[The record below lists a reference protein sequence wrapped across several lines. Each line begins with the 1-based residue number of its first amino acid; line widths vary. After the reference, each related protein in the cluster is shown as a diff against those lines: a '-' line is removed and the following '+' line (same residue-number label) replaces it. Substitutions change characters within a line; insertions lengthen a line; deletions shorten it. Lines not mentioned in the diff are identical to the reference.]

1 MKVGFIITP
10 YKNEELI
17 KEELIPINDQRPW
30 LQHVNSKFII
40 DYKKK
45 EWVSDDISIYYYL
58 KDTYKQYIF
67 EYILGN
73 DRHIYEKVKRCD
85 IVFLLIFDMLE
96 AFHILSNSQFNEM
109 KRTFMLPNV
118 YPPYIFQNFINN
130 KNQYYDY
137 LRQKN
142 INVLPMVYISSEEFK
157 KHPKV
162 SVKKVMEMQRGDDDS
177 FIGKPIFG
185 QEKIDFEK
193 FDKHTQKYKVVK
205 YLERISALYDGC
217 IFQPFVKDLAQNYEF
232 RNFFI
237 GDKYQ
242 YTIRT
247 KFIVVDDVED
257 QESIFVNMNDH
268 PDNIEIVKFAKKVFS
283 ELPQLKMGNK
293 NVDKLVTR
301 IDIGCCFGIPKYFV
315 SEVEFVPSLFS
326 NEQQVVDSMID
337 KTIGDQ
343 IIKIIQQIN
352 VSSLTTPKSKKYRIV
367 ISICVI
373 FVLLIFFYSLYVFYK
388 NFLFKKKNK

>member
-1 MKVGFIITP
+1 MKIGFIITP

-30 LQHVNSKFII
+30 LQNVNSKFII
-40 DYKKK
+40 DFKNK

-58 KDTYKQYIF
+58 KETYKQYIF

-130 KNQYYDY
+130 KNKYYDY
-137 LRQKN
+137 LREKN

-157 KHPKV
+157 KNPKE
-162 SVKKVMEMQRGDDDS
+162 SVKKVLDMKRGDENS

-185 QEKIDFEK
+185 QEKIDFEI

-217 IFQPFVKDLAQNYEF
+217 IFQPYIKYLAENYEF
-232 RNFFI
+232 RNYFV
-237 GDKYQ
+237 GDKYE

-247 KFIVVDDVED
+247 QYIPSKESF
-257 QESIFVNMNDH
+257 ESIFVKMDDH
-268 PDNIEIVKFAKKVFS
+268 PDNIEILNFAKKVFS
-283 ELPQLKMGNK
+283 ELPQLKMGNN

-301 IDIGCCFGIPKYFV
+301 IDISCCFDIAKYFV

-326 NEQQVVDSMID
+326 SEPQVVNIMID

-343 IIKIIQQIN
+343 IIKIIEQIN
-352 VSSLTTPKSKKYRIV
+352 VSSLSTKDNKNYI
-367 ISICVI
+367 IIICACLVFI
-373 FVLLIFFYSLYVFYK
+373 LLVFIYALYVVFS
-388 NFLFKKKNK
+388 

>member
-1 MKVGFIITP
+1 MKIGFIITP

-30 LQHVNSKFII
+30 LQNVNSKFII
-40 DYKKK
+40 EFKNK

-58 KDTYKQYIF
+58 KNTYKQYIF

-73 DRHIYEKVKRCD
+73 DRHIYEKVQRCD

-130 KNQYYDY
+130 KNKYYDY
-137 LRQKN
+137 LKEKN

-157 KHPKV
+157 NNPKV
-162 SVKKVMEMQRGDDDS
+162 VKKVMEMQRGDDDS

-193 FDKHTQKYKVVK
+193 FNKQTQKYKVVK

-217 IFQPFVKDLAQNYEF
+217 IFQPYIKGLEQNYEF

-237 GDKYQ
+237 GEKYV

-247 KFIVVDDVED
+247 KFIIVNNKQD
-257 QESIFVNMNDH
+257 QESVFVDMNDH
-268 PDNIEIVKFAKKVFS
+268 PDNIEIVNFAKKVFS
-283 ELPQLKMGNK
+283 KLPQLKMGNQY
-293 NVDKLVTR
+293 VEKLVTR

-315 SEVEFVPSLFS
+315 SEVEFVPSLYT
-326 NEQQVVDSMID
+326 NIQEVVKIMID
-337 KTIGDQ
+337 KTMGDQ
-343 IIKIIQQIN
+343 IIKIIEQIN
-352 VSSLTTPKSKKYRIV
+352 FSSLTTRYNKNYIIIICSCVVFILLVFIYALYIV
-367 ISICVI
+367 FS
-373 FVLLIFFYSLYVFYK
+373 
-388 NFLFKKKNK
+388 

>member
-1 MKVGFIITP
+1 MKIGFIITP

-17 KEELIPINDQRPW
+17 KDELIAINHQRPW
-30 LQHVNSKFII
+30 LKLVNSKFII
-40 DYKKK
+40 DHKNKK
-45 EWVSDDISIYYYL
+45 WVSDDISIYYYL
-58 KDTYKQYIF
+58 KETYKQYIF

-118 YPPYIFQNFINN
+118 YPPYLFQNFINN
-130 KNQYYDY
+130 KNKYYDY
-137 LRQKN
+137 LKQKN
-142 INVLPMVYISSEEFK
+142 INVLPMVYISSDEFK
-157 KHPKV
+157 KDPKL
-162 SVKKVMEMQRGDDDS
+162 SVKKVMEMQRGDENS

-185 QEKIDFEK
+185 QEKIDFER
-193 FDKHTQKYKVVK
+193 FDQHTQKYKVVK

-217 IFQPFVKDLAQNYEF
+217 IFQPFVKDLAKNYEF

-237 GDKYQ
+237 GDQYE

-247 KFIVVDDVED
+247 KFIVVDNDED
-257 QESIFVNMNDH
+257 QESIHVNMNDH
-268 PDNIEIVKFAKKVFS
+268 PDNIEIVNFAKKVFL

-301 IDIGCCFGIPKYFV
+301 IDIGCCFGTTKYFV
-315 SEVEFVPSLFS
+315 SEVEFVPSLYS
-326 NEQQVVDSMID
+326 NEPQIVNSMID
-337 KTIGDQ
+337 KKIGDQ

-352 VSSLTTPKSKKYRIV
+352 VSTLTLPSNRKQTIFISSL
-367 ISICVI
+367 VI
-373 FVLLIFFYSLYVFYK
+373 FLLLFLMFFIHVLYQ
-388 NFLFKKKNK
+388 NFQKKNK